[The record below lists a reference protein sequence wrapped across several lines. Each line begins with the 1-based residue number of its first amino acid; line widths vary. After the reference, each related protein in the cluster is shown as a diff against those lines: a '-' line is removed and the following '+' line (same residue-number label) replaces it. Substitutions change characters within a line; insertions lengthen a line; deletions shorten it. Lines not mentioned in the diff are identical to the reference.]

1 MMKTGLNVLSGFGR
15 LSILFALLFNHF
27 LLFLFLWPVY
37 SILSL
42 FFFPFFFYF
51 FISPFCLQ
59 SSIRFFSFTLSYLFC
74 FPSPLSPFLP
84 CLSASIC
91 ASCLRSHPLL
101 PLLFPFPLSII
112 LFSQLYIYSIFSTP
126 LFSSL
131 SFLQPFLLPHTSL
144 HCPLPSYPSFPP
156 SSSLFPLL
164 PAFLHFFHTQN
175 VGIMPKL
182 KMLIKAS
189 LLLFC
194 SSLSSVISLS
204 LSFFSTILPSF
215 LVLLG
220 FSRLDQTA

>member
-15 LSILFALLFNHF
+15 LSILFALLFNHI
-27 LLFLFLWPVY
+27 LLFLWPVY

-91 ASCLRSHPLL
+91 ASCLLSHPLL

-112 LFSQLYIYSIFSTP
+112 LFSQLYIYSIFSTTSFP
-126 LFSSL
+126 HSLSFNLFSSL
-131 SFLQPFLLPHTSL
+131 THPYTV
-144 HCPLPSYPSFPP
+144 
-156 SSSLFPLL
+156 LFPLTL
-164 PAFLHFFHTQN
+164 PFPPLPPSFHFYHLSYISF
-175 VGIMPKL
+175 IL
-182 KMLIKAS
+182 KMLP
-189 LLLFC
+189 LC
-194 SSLSSVISLS
+194 
-204 LSFFSTILPSF
+204 PN
-215 LVLLG
+215 
-220 FSRLDQTA
+220 